1 MPNFIT
7 LDCRPFEFQYNFRHP
22 MKDPDL
28 ISELQRSLAAGRF
41 TVTAEVSPPV
51 SADPASF
58 IASALPLKGLATAL
72 NVTDG
77 ASAKV
82 HMSSLVAAHFLVQ
95 NGIEPVLQIALRDRN
110 RIALQSDLLG
120 AAALGIRNVLVV
132 RGDDPAAGDHPE
144 AKPVFDLSSPELIA
158 LANRMRREGRIA
170 SGTPV
175 AGGLRLFIGTADTP
189 CDPPA
194 GWVPSGLQAKRD
206 SGADFVQTQF
216 CMDPGVVR
224 RYAARLLDLGIAPA
238 LPVLIGIAPI
248 PSARS
253 ALWMRDKLPGS
264 VIPDALIERLEKAS
278 DPKREGKRIC
288 VDLLRELAGIPGVAG
303 AHIMAPMFHS
313 AIAEVIAESG
323 VTAGVSFAARK

>member
-1 MPNFIT
+1 M
-7 LDCRPFEFQYNFRHP
+7 
-22 MKDPDL
+22 
-28 ISELQRSLAAGRF
+28 SELQRSLAAGRF
-41 TVTAEVSPPV
+41 TVTAEVSPQV
-51 SADPASF
+51 SADPRAF

-82 HMSSLVAAHFLVQ
+82 HMSSVVAAHFLLQ

-132 RGDDPAAGDHPE
+132 RGDDPGVGDHPD
-144 AKPVFDLSSPELIA
+144 AKPVFDLFTQELIA
-158 LANRMRREGRIA
+158 LANRMRREARIG
-170 SGTPV
+170 SGTPI
-175 AGGLRLFIGTADTP
+175 AGGLRLFIGAAETP

-194 GWVPSGLQAKRD
+194 GWAAPGLQAKRG

-216 CMDPGVVR
+216 CMDAGVVR
-224 RYAARLLDLGIAPA
+224 RYAARLVELGIAPA
-238 LPVLIGIAPI
+238 LPIRVGIAPI

-253 ALWMRDKLPGS
+253 ARWMRDKLPGS
-264 VIPDALIERLEKAS
+264 VIPEALIQRLEKSS
-278 DPKREGKRIC
+278 DPKSEGKRIC
-288 VDLLRELAGIPGVAG
+288 IELLQEFADIPGIAG
-303 AHIMAPMFHS
+303 AHIMAPQFHS

-323 VTAGVSFAARK
+323 VTAET